1 MPRAK
6 AAAEHVVAKIADSG
20 RDIRD
25 KMIGGKRPSIMLPL
39 RAPSNVRHAPKKAH
53 FEMAG
58 KKEAHSHRLH
68 GQDFRADPAPGR
80 ALERDE
86 HLPAKMKHPDKFLP

>member
-1 MPRAK
+1 LPRTK

-25 KMIGGKRPSIMLPL
+25 KIVGGQRTSIMLPL
-39 RAPSNVRHAPKKAH
+39 RAPSNVRHAARKAH
-53 FEMAG
+53 FETAG

-68 GQDFRADPAPGR
+68 GQDFRADPAPV
-80 ALERDE
+80 ALSNVTSTCPRR
-86 HLPAKMKHPDKFLP
+86 